1 MRTVQLELLRP
12 GEILAERERCSI
24 VYLPVG
30 PLEWHGPAMPYGT
43 DALLAQ
49 SLARCA
55 AERTG
60 GVVMPTLFIGTE
72 RERPASILRDKGFE
86 NPEQL
91 YVLGMDVPKNSMKS
105 FYAREDMFAVIV
117 REHLRLLVQQGY
129 RLIVIVNGH
138 GAWGQTST
146 LERLAVEFSNET
158 PSKVIVG
165 FPTIAREGET
175 IDFGHACDV
184 ETSLM
189 QYLTDGCV
197 DLSQL
202 PPRDVKLKYTDWG
215 IADDCVFTGHPPA
228 DKCVVRDPRAAAPEK
243 GEQFFQ
249 VALEHLIW
257 LSDGRT
263 ESAAAL
269 DFGIRIVHLSCAG
282 KPNLFYRQPDDLS
295 DGLATEA
302 GWRIYGGHR
311 FWSSPES
318 TRSYYP
324 DNAPVACELLADG
337 VCLRQRTDPWTGF
350 EKTLILRFLPDGR
363 LSAEH
368 ILTNR
373 NPQTVQAAA
382 WGVCTLR
389 GGGTARIPFP
399 GGTAGEYTPGR
410 VLSLWGQTSL
420 ADERLQFGP
429 EEICARHLPRG
440 TSLKLGVY
448 TAKGKIT
455 AENLGQRLTVSCEVH
470 PIAQCADHGCNV
482 ELYLNPDVMELETL
496 GVLARLAPGQSTH
509 HTEFWTL
516 EPLSEG

>member
-1 MRTVQLELLRP
+1 
-12 GEILAERERCSI
+12 
-24 VYLPVG
+24 
-30 PLEWHGPAMPYGT
+30 MPIEHRM
-43 DALLAQ
+43 DAK
-49 SLARCA
+49 R
-55 AERTG
+55 G
-60 GVVMPTLFIGTE
+60 
-72 RERPASILRDKGFE
+72 
-86 NPEQL
+86 N
-91 YVLGMDVPKNSMKS
+91 
-105 FYAREDMFAVIV
+105 
-117 REHLRLLVQQGY
+117 
-129 RLIVIVNGH
+129 
-138 GAWGQTST
+138 
-146 LERLAVEFSNET
+146 
-158 PSKVIVG
+158 
-165 FPTIAREGET
+165 
-175 IDFGHACDV
+175 
-184 ETSLM
+184 
-189 QYLTDGCV
+189 
-197 DLSQL
+197 
-202 PPRDVKLKYTDWG
+202 
-215 IADDCVFTGHPPA
+215 
-228 DKCVVRDPRAAAPEK
+228 
-243 GEQFFQ
+243 
-249 VALEHLIW
+249 LIW

-263 ESAAAL
+263 EAAAAL

-282 KPNLFYRQPDDLS
+282 KPNLFYSQPDDLS